1 MNWEIR
7 RIPLM
12 PLVKISFIVYLLLSL
27 VVMLLYGLFLGS
39 MAGMISGLLE
49 EDFGAA
55 LPLTGGALLFGGL
68 IVSVIASVIY
78 TFITFIGG
86 VVYNAVAGMVG
97 GLEVELEPANG
108 PSELAN
114 YVHPHLPQPPVAQ
127 QPVVVQQPVAAPLV
141 EPAPQAPPQPQSPPP
156 AQEPQPSSSGDK
168 DHERYMPP
176 GSQESGEAGWGW
188 GGEEQEKKD

>member
-12 PLVKISFIVYLLLSL
+12 PLVKISFIVYMLISL
-27 VVMLLYGLFLGS
+27 VAMLLYGLFLGS
-39 MAGMISGLLE
+39 VAGVLSGLMHE
-49 EDFGAA
+49 EFGSM
-55 LPLTGGALLFGGL
+55 LPVTGGALIFGGL
-68 IVSVIASVIY
+68 IMSVIMAVIY
-78 TFITFIGG
+78 TFFTFLAG

-114 YVHPHLPQPPVAQ
+114 YVHPHLPQPQPVQ
-127 QPVVVQQPVAAPLV
+127 QPVVVQQPV
-141 EPAPQAPPQPQSPPP
+141 SPPP
-156 AQEPQPSSSGDK
+156 AEPVPQAAQQPQSQPPAQDPESSSSGGK

-176 GSQESGEAGWGW
+176 GSKESGESGWGW
-188 GGEEQEKKD
+188 GGDEPEKKD